1 MNTIDPSFFP
11 ENIRAGYVQRK
22 IRHVDKTETKM
33 QMDAGLF
40 ELIMGSNQI
49 VHNRGRALAYLGGAD
64 KKRRLNEDGTA
75 HVIQRH
81 QYDKKRVLGN
91 QPPAAGGGN
100 HN

>member
-1 MNTIDPSFFP
+1 M
-11 ENIRAGYVQRK
+11 
-22 IRHVDKTETKM
+22 DKNDGQLE
-33 QMDAGLF
+33 MDYEIYNL
-40 ELIMGSNQI
+40 LKSSNQI